1 MQSRIIHRA
10 PRLRSARNEPD
21 GTAPVTGQPRSSP
34 GRCHGHGNVTGMFI
48 VMLDGAVSA
57 VDVQGRQASAYHCV
71 KKAKSVWFLFLAW
84 GNPWFLTRHR
94 ACCVLR
100 HT

>member
-1 MQSRIIHRA
+1 M
-10 PRLRSARNEPD
+10 L
-21 GTAPVTGQPRSSP
+21 
-34 GRCHGHGNVTGMFI
+34 I

-57 VDVQGRQASAYHCV
+57 VDVEGRQASAYHCV

-94 ACCVLR
+94 AFIFILFFFILMWVKW
-100 HT
+100 